1 MKKLMSLSL
10 LLSLIIV
17 VHAQIPDAITK
28 AKTDATTAA
37 GSSAGKLLT
46 QFGSAIKV
54 TSLLSSFAGQK
65 SGWLA
70 KAGKVADAAS
80 MASSVATLAGGI
92 KPTMF
97 KSGFDVKSLISS
109 ASTITTLASAGGML
123 KSLEGGLKPE
133 ALSGSFAAQKP
144 GWETA
149 LSLLK

>member
-1 MKKLMSLSL
+1 MKKLISLSL
-10 LLSLIIV
+10 VLSLFIV
-17 VHAQIPDAITK
+17 VQAQIPDAITK
-28 AKTDATTAA
+28 AKTDAGASA
-37 GSSAGKLLT
+37 GSKAGKLLT
-46 QFGSAIKV
+46 QFGNAVKT

-109 ASTITTLASAGGML
+109 ASTITTMASAGSML
-123 KSLEGGLKPE
+123 KSLSGGLKPE
-133 ALSGSFAAQKP
+133 ALSSSFAAQKP